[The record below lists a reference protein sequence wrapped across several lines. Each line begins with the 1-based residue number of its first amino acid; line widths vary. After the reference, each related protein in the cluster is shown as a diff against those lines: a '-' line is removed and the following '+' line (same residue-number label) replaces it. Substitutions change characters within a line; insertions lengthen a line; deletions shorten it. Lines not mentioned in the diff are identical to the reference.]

1 MKNPTS
7 VKPSAII
14 FSIVLL
20 CLLSNNLL
28 PGVVQVEGFLSVD
41 SSTTRSHAALGNAR
55 RVASSLALMAPDCHQ
70 EEDGNHNKSHDS
82 PSFTRRNILAALV
95 AAPFTGDVFHPPT
108 TRADVDVS
116 TIEMK
121 EFKDPYGMFSIDVP
135 QSFFTIRRAAKGD
148 LPDIKTGKG
157 RRGSSIF
164 TAGDLA
170 KAEVIAIE
178 RYVVSTLRFCMIIA
192 FFRFLHNTA
201 NAKLFQHFQS
211 FNVCAHLSFSL

>member
-1 MKNPTS
+1 MNSQATKTS
-7 VKPSAII
+7 SVI

-20 CLLSNNLL
+20 CMLSNLT
-28 PGVVQVEGFLSVD
+28 QVDGFSLSPP
-41 SSTTRSHAALGNAR
+41 TRHGAALSATR
-55 RVASSLALMAPDCHQ
+55 RAASSLALTRDDDSNEYGGDHI
-70 EEDGNHNKSHDS
+70 ENHDFS
-82 PSFTRRNILAALV
+82 SFRRRNIMAALA
-95 AAPFTGDVFHPPT
+95 AAPFTGIFHPPT

-135 QSFFTIRRAAKGD
+135 QSFFTIRRTAKGD
-148 LPDIKTGKG
+148 LPDSKTGKG

-178 RYVVSTLRFCMIIA
+178 RYVCVIQC
-192 FFRFLHNTA
+192 
-201 NAKLFQHFQS
+201 QS
-211 FNVCAHLSFSL
+211 VTSY